1 MPSDPEN
8 HYPMTIFH
16 DGNCPICRFD
26 MDNLKA
32 RNHEEKLAFIDV
44 AAPEFDP
51 TAYGMSQT
59 DFITEIHAQ
68 CADGRFVKG
77 MEVFRLAYRAVG
89 LGWAVAPA
97 SWGPLRQ
104 PANALYRLF
113 ARNRGK
119 IGKHFGW
126 IFESLAACQARKR
139 ATQCNNGSC
148 TLPPLKSNSKTKP

>member
-1 MPSDPEN
+1 MADTPEN

-26 MDNLKA
+26 TDNLKA
-32 RNHEEKLAFIDV
+32 RNQEGKLRFIDITS
-44 AAPEFDP
+44 PEFDP
-51 TAYGMSQT
+51 TAYGMSQA
-59 DFITEIHAQ
+59 DFLAQIHAQ

-97 SWGPLRQ
+97 SWGPLRH

-119 IGKHFGW
+119 ISKYFGW
-126 IFESLAACQARKR
+126 IFENLAAHQAKKR
-139 ATQCNNGSC
+139 ATHCNNENC
-148 TLPPLKSNSKTKP
+148 TLPPREPKP